1 MSLQDRSGLDL
12 PTLAKTMKSSCCVVT
27 IVSANYL
34 AYARV
39 LSQSLLHAS
48 PGWELRVLIV
58 DRKTPEIQRLVDLT
72 DLECIFACDL
82 GLPNADRI
90 FYAYDVVELNTA
102 LKPTFLS
109 QTFALGYE
117 HVLYLDPDIFVYGSL
132 DPVLNALAAADI
144 LLTPHSTSPIM
155 DGLRP
160 SDIDFLRTGSYN
172 LGFIGLK
179 ASDTAKSFLL
189 WWESR
194 CLGLGFN
201 DPTFGIFVDQKWIDL
216 APTYFSSCEI
226 LRHPGCNV
234 AYWNIHARHLD
245 PGPNGSCLVNGQKL
259 IFFHFSGVVPHDP
272 NIFSKH
278 QNRTSCTS
286 SSLLGQLVQGY
297 CERLIECDYDLYSK
311 IPYTYGCLDN
321 GQPINSVMRRAL
333 HAVPFFEEDPFCARS
348 KFQARIKSASLTES
362 SRSSFSVKANSL
374 SFNPSDYRLRSVHTL
389 LRLSV
394 KLFGIGRILALLRYL
409 SLLTRE
415 FYLASV
421 LLNQPLD
428 LTHQLRR

>member
-1 MSLQDRSGLDL
+1 M
-12 PTLAKTMKSSCCVVT
+12 
-27 IVSANYL
+27 
-34 AYARV
+34 
-39 LSQSLLHAS
+39 
-48 PGWELRVLIV
+48 
-58 DRKTPEIQRLVDLT
+58 
-72 DLECIFACDL
+72 FACDL
-82 GLPNADRI
+82 GIPNADRI

-109 QTFALGYE
+109 QTFALGYQY
-117 HVLYLDPDIFVYGSL
+117 VLYLDPDISVYASL
-132 DPVLNALAAADI
+132 DPVVNALSTADI
-144 LLTPHSTSPIM
+144 LLTPHSDAPVM

-179 ASDTAKSFLL
+179 SSDATKSFLL

-216 APTYFSSCEI
+216 VPSFFPSFSI
-226 LRHPGCNV
+226 LRHQGCNV
-234 AYWNIHARHLD
+234 AYWNLHARHLD
-245 PGPNGSCLVNGQKL
+245 IDPNGSCLVNHQQL

-272 NIFSKH
+272 HIFSKH
-278 QNRTSCTS
+278 QNRTATS
-286 SSLLGQLVQGY
+286 SSSILGQLVQDY
-297 CERLIECDYDLYSK
+297 CDRLIKCDYDLYSK
-311 IPYTYGCLDN
+311 IEYTYGCLDN

-333 HAVPFFEEDPFCARS
+333 HAVPFFQEDPFCARS
-348 KFQARIKSASLTES
+348 KFQTRIKSASLTETA
-362 SRSSFSVKANSL
+362 RSSFSVKSNSL
-374 SFNPSDYRLRSVHTL
+374 SFDPSDYRLKTVNFL

-394 KLFGIGRILALLRYL
+394 KLFGIGRILTLLRYL

-421 LLNQPLD
+421 VLKEPLD
-428 LTHQLRR
+428 LTHKLRR

>member
-1 MSLQDRSGLDL
+1 MNSPR
-12 PTLAKTMKSSCCVVT
+12 CIVT

-34 AYARV
+34 AYARALSES
-39 LSQSLLHAS
+39 LSQAA
-48 PGWELRVLIV
+48 PGWDLRVLIV
-58 DRKTPEIQRLVDLT
+58 DRKTPEIQRLVDSTHL
-72 DLECIFACDL
+72 DCVFACDL
-82 GLPNADRI
+82 GIPNVDRI
-90 FYAYDVVELNTA
+90 FYVYDVVELNTA

-109 QTFALGYE
+109 QTFSLGYE
-117 HVLYLDPDIFVYGSL
+117 YVLYLDPDISVYAPL
-132 DPVLNALAAADI
+132 DPIVNAFSSADI
-144 LLTPHSTSPIM
+144 LLTPHADVPVM

-160 SDIDFLRTGSYN
+160 SDVDFLRTGSYN

-179 ASDTAKSFLL
+179 SSDTVKSFLL

-201 DPTFGIFVDQKWIDL
+201 DPTFGIFVDQKWVDL
-216 APTYFSSCEI
+216 VPSYFPSCGI
-226 LRHPGCNV
+226 LRHQGCNV

-272 NIFSKH
+272 HIFSKH
-278 QNRTSCTS
+278 QNRTSIIS
-286 SSLLGQLVQGY
+286 SSLLGQLVQDY
-297 CERLIECDYDLYSK
+297 CERLIKCDYDLYSK

-333 HAVPFFEEDPFCARS
+333 HAVPFFQEDPFCARS
-348 KFQARIKSASLTES
+348 KFQTRIKSASLTES
-362 SRSSFSVKANSL
+362 TRSSFSVKSNSL
-374 SFNPSDYRLRSVHTL
+374 SFNPGDYRLQIIHSL

-394 KLFGIGRILALLRYL
+394 KFFGIGRILALFRYL

-421 LLNQPLD
+421 LLKEPLD
-428 LTHQLRR
+428 LTHKLRR